1 MKKKILVT
9 DINWDV
15 DEGDIEELGLPNE
28 VMIDNPSRGMI
39 SDVESGG
46 YCDDV
51 AECLSDEYGWCVC
64 GFTAEVV
71 NR

>member
-9 DINWDV
+9 GINWDV
-15 DEGDIEELGLPNE
+15 DEGDIKELGLPEE
-28 VMIDNPSRGMI
+28 VMIDNPSPEMI
-39 SDVESGG
+39 EDVEEEG

-51 AECLSDEYGWCVC
+51 AEYLSDEYGWCVC

-71 NR
+71 NG